1 MDVFIENI
9 YTNIIWIEFKKS
21 IGSTT
26 NLLMSQLYLEIL
38 QALATKQSYLKHYRN
53 LLFDRI

>member
-1 MDVFIENI
+1 MDVFIEKI

-26 NLLMSQLYLEIL
+26 KLLMSQLYLEIL